1 VQGDSRA
8 AYVFLRAFV
17 FSPIAPLFFVAQ
29 VRQMFA
35 SIAPSTRAG
44 NRHFDRITSR
54 FVRRAKAAFR
64 IPGPLPA
71 LAHADG
77 AHKPCGSMRKPA
89 ARRRAALPMLDRSG
103 APAGQPRGRISI
115 QEITM
120 NKRLSE
126 EGMDLLFRE
135 ARTHSAWLNQPVSD
149 ETLRQLYDLMKWG
162 PTSANCSPARIL
174 FLRTPEAKQ
183 RLLPALAPGNVEK
196 TMAAPV
202 TAIIAYDVKFYE
214 LLPKLFPHA
223 DARSWFSDTPE
234 LALTTARR
242 NSSLQGAYFIIAA
255 RSLGLDCGPMSGFD
269 NAKVDH
275 EFFPADPKDNAFQL
289 EHFPDSHVKSNFLCN
304 LGYGD
309 PAKLFP
315 RSPRLEFDEA
325 CKLL

>member
-1 VQGDSRA
+1 
-8 AYVFLRAFV
+8 
-17 FSPIAPLFFVAQ
+17 
-29 VRQMFA
+29 M
-35 SIAPSTRAG
+35 T
-44 NRHFDRITSR
+44 
-54 FVRRAKAAFR
+54 
-64 IPGPLPA
+64 
-71 LAHADG
+71 
-77 AHKPCGSMRKPA
+77 
-89 ARRRAALPMLDRSG
+89 
-103 APAGQPRGRISI
+103 
-115 QEITM
+115 
-120 NKRLSE
+120 KRLSE

-135 ARTHSAWLNQPVSD
+135 ARTHNAWLNQPVSD

-183 RLLPALAPGNVEK
+183 RVLPALAPGNVEK

-202 TAIIAYDVKFYE
+202 TAIIAYDIKFYE

-223 DARSWFSDTPE
+223 DARAWFTDTPE

-242 NSSLQGAYFIIAA
+242 NSSLQGAYFMIAA

-275 EFFPADPKDNAFQL
+275 EFFPADPKENAFQL
-289 EHFPDSHVKSNFLCN
+289 EYFPDSHVKSNFICN

-309 PAKLFP
+309 TAKLFP